1 MTEGQ
6 ENLGILEGVV
16 LKTMGH
22 GMYLDSEKGR
32 QKEAIGGKDKRS
44 QGCQGTKDPKEPTE
58 WLGGSHWTSKL
69 GGQGEVVTRKQ
80 NALPGDLWVM
90 ADFQMTG

>member
-16 LKTMGH
+16 LKMMGH

-32 QKEAIGGKDKRS
+32 QKEAIGGKRQEEPRVPRDQRS
-44 QGCQGTKDPKEPTE
+44 QRAHRMVGWEPLDKQA
-58 WLGGSHWTSKL
+58 WWPGG
-69 GGQGEVVTRKQ
+69 GGDQKAECSTR
-80 NALPGDLWVM
+80 
-90 ADFQMTG
+90 